1 MAYEYVLA
9 DLLAKNEGALG
20 ALFLDDRGETVDLV
34 CADSSPYQ
42 MKIVGAY
49 LGIHLRQVEE
59 FLRGIGDGEPRWL
72 HVEKDTVHY
81 YAVPLPDG
89 YSLVLVQRAPALSA
103 HARRTLEAAR
113 DSLYRELF
121 ATG

>member
-9 DLLAKNEGALG
+9 DLLSKNEGALG
-20 ALFLDDRGETVDLV
+20 VLFLDDRGETVDMA

-49 LGIHLRQVEE
+49 LGIYLRQVEE
-59 FLRGIGDGEPRWL
+59 FLRSSGSGGTRWL
-72 HVEKDTVHY
+72 HVEKDAVHY
-81 YAVPLPDG
+81 YVVPLPDG
-89 YSLVLVQRAPALSA
+89 YSVILVQRAPALSA